1 MSSCKAS
8 YNDPALTKSGR
19 CFMIRKLIAF
29 GSIILISSI
38 SLLLVWSMLGTTKM
52 ADSDAMDTAKALYED
67 GNYPE
72 AIQIYEQIVSTG
84 VRDSHVLYNL
94 GNAYALNGD
103 IGRAILNY
111 ERAAEIT
118 PRDRD
123 IRHNL
128 ALARSEAGISSDL
141 PAVNPVLEISS
152 ISRAWVSLNEIS
164 VIALAAWIT
173 SGALILI
180 YLILSKTSMR
190 KLIGTL
196 AVISLLITLGAS
208 ITFAA
213 RIMSDSGTSTSI
225 VTKPNTI
232 LQNQPISDS
241 EGGIELPAGT
251 RTQVIEQQGNWVLLS
266 TLDQIIEGWAPEDAI
281 EYLAF

>member
-1 MSSCKAS
+1 
-8 YNDPALTKSGR
+8 
-19 CFMIRKLIAF
+19 MIRKLIAF

-38 SLLLVWSMLGTTKM
+38 SLILVWSMLGTTKM

-84 VRDSHVLYNL
+84 VRDSRVLYNL

-123 IRHNL
+123 IRYNL

-152 ISRAWVSLNEIS
+152 LSRAWVSLNEIS

-180 YLILSKTSMR
+180 YLILSKTSTR

-196 AVISLLITLGAS
+196 AVISLVITLGAS

-232 LQNQPISDS
+232 LQNQPISGS
-241 EGGIELPAGT
+241 EESIELPAGT
-251 RTQVIEQQGNWVLLS
+251 LTRVIEQQGNWVLLS
-266 TLDQIIEGWAPEDAI
+266 TLDQITEGWAPEDAI

>member
-1 MSSCKAS
+1 
-8 YNDPALTKSGR
+8 
-19 CFMIRKLIAF
+19 MIRKLIALV
-29 GSIILISSI
+29 SVILISGI
-38 SLLLVWSMLGTTKM
+38 SLLFMWSMLGTVKK
-52 ADSDAMDTAKALYED
+52 ADSDAMDAAKALYED

-72 AIQIYEQIVSTG
+72 AIQIYEQILSTG
-84 VRDSHVLYNL
+84 VRDSRVLYNL

-111 ERAAEIT
+111 ERASEIT

-141 PAVNPVLEISS
+141 PAVNPLLEISS
-152 ISRAWVSLNEIS
+152 LSKAWVSLNEIS

-173 SGALILI
+173 SGFLILI
-180 YLILSKTSMR
+180 YLILSETSVR
-190 KLIGTL
+190 KLTGTL
-196 AVISLLITLGAS
+196 VILSLLITLGAS

-213 RIMSDSGTSTSI
+213 RIMSDNRTSISI
-225 VTKPNTI
+225 VTNPNTF
-232 LQNQPISDS
+232 LQDHPKGES

-251 RTQVIEQQGNWVLLS
+251 RTHVIEQQGNWVHLT

-281 EYLAF
+281 ESLAF

>member
-1 MSSCKAS
+1 
-8 YNDPALTKSGR
+8 
-19 CFMIRKLIAF
+19 MIRKLIAF

-180 YLILSKTSMR
+180 YLILSKTSKR

-196 AVISLLITLGAS
+196 AVISLVITLGAS

-213 RIMSDSGTSTSI
+213 RIMSSDSGTSTSI

-251 RTQVIEQQGNWVLLS
+251 RTQVIDQQGKWVLLS